1 MTTRYTLFESDGANT
16 PYAQEILAWG
26 GVQDSL
32 LMKHRELETS
42 AHKERSPVYGLDGF
56 VR

>member
-42 AHKERSPVYGLDGF
+42 AHKEGSPVYGLDGF